1 VKVKLLS
8 IGKTEEK
15 YLKEGIDIYCK
26 KLKHYFPFEYEELPP
41 LKQTRNLSL
50 DEQKKREGEV
60 ILKKISLSDTVV
72 LLDETGL
79 QYSSIDFSA
88 FIQHQMM
95 QGSKQLLFIIGGTYG
110 FSQELYQRKD
120 YLISLSSMTFSYQM
134 VRLIFLEQLYRAATL
149 LKNEPY
155 HHGL

>member
-8 IGKTEEK
+8 IGKIEEK
-15 YLKEGIDIYCK
+15 YLKEGINIYCK
-26 KLKHYFPFEYEELPP
+26 KLKHYFPFEYEELPAI
-41 LKQTRNLSL
+41 KQVRNLSL

-60 ILKKISLSDTVV
+60 ILKKVSLSDTVV

-79 QYSSIDFSA
+79 QYSSVDFSA
-88 FIQHQMM
+88 FMQHQMM
-95 QGSKQLLFIIGGTYG
+95 QGSKQVIFIIGGTYG
-110 FSQELYQRKD
+110 FSQDLYQRKD

-134 VRLIFLEQLYRAATL
+134 VRLIFLEQLYRAATI

-155 HHGL
+155 HHG